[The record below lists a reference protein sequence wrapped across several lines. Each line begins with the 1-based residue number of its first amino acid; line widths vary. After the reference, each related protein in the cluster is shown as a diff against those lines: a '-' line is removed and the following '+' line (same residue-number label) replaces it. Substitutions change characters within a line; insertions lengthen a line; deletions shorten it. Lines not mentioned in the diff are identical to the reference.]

1 MSSRQQQFLN
11 VPAQSRPLRIGEA
24 AKLLGLEPYVLRYWE
39 SEFPQLAPTRTEK
52 GQRLYSEQDMEL
64 VRTIQALL
72 YEEGLT
78 IEGAKRRLDDTAEFR
93 KIARDIAQELTA
105 IREALASPGQHPG
118 HADQTIPQEEQ

>member
-11 VPAQSRPLRIGEA
+11 MPAQSSPLRIGEA

-64 VRTIQALL
+64 VRTIQTLL
-72 YEEGLT
+72 HEEGLT

-93 KIARDIAQELTA
+93 KMAQDIAQELTA
-105 IREALASPGQHPG
+105 IREALTSPGQRPG
-118 HADQTIPQEEQ
+118 LADQTNPREEQ